1 MEFKKLALVD
11 QRMLS
16 DRQQRDSDPITNSLS
31 DLDSEMKR
39 ILDANLDDN
48 EKVILYNQ
56 TLSRYRD
63 VLAKSREP
71 VTLEIKDKNPNL
83 TSSTPSLRRR
93 EDILHV
99 IPKTLKN
106 KASSLLDRI
115 SNTRGISWNDKGELV
130 VGDQA
135 IEGSDIVD
143 LVDDIVRT
151 RKREPPRG
159 WQEFADALADLNL
172 PAALI
177 GNTDRWNYMHG
188 TTPVKTSPV
197 IKKRVKW
204 TSNWML
210 IITQLNVQRAI
221 LVM

>member
-1 MEFKKLALVD
+1 MEFKKLALID
-11 QRMLS
+11 PRMLS

-39 ILDANLDDN
+39 ILDANLEDN

-71 VTLEIKDKNPNL
+71 ITLEIKDKNQNL
-83 TSSTPSLRRR
+83 TSSTPSLRMR
-93 EDILHV
+93 EDVLHV
-99 IPKTLKN
+99 IPKTLKV
-106 KASSLLDRI
+106 KASALLDRI
-115 SNTRGISWNDKGELV
+115 SNAVGINWNDKGELMV
-130 VGDQA
+130 NDQP
-135 IEGSDIVD
+135 IKGSHIVD

-151 RKREPPRG
+151 RKRKPPRG
-159 WQEFADALADLNL
+159 WREFADALADLNL

-188 TTPVKTSPV
+188 ITAGNASSVPQKPV
-197 IKKRVKW
+197 RW
-204 TSNWML
+204 TSN
-210 IITQLNVQRAI
+210 
-221 LVM
+221 